1 MVEGATIEIQ
11 GKENGGNKKSYNST
25 NGGDIEPS
33 PAEGVPA
40 KPWWRVVLKRDLLMI
55 LIIIAVILGFA
66 IGIGI
71 NKTVQNM
78 KEPGR
83 TTALVLIGFPGELLM
98 RMLKLLILPLI
109 VSSLIVGL
117 AALDQQASGRLG
129 RRAVCYYMGTTLL
142 AVILGIILVLII
154 NPGGKAS
161 LNVKKQKQRD
171 VIALDSFLDLI
182 RYVFSFEFSIII
194 WVGKWHQG
202 RLVYLC

>member
-1 MVEGATIEIQ
+1 MAEGAVSVDL
-11 GKENGGNKKSYNST
+11 KDAANGDNKKSYNST
-25 NGGDIEPS
+25 NGGEAP
-33 PAEGVPA
+33 PAQDA
-40 KPWWRVVLKRDLLMI
+40 ASKPWWRVVLERDLLMI
-55 LIIIAVILGFA
+55 LIIIAVILGFG

-71 NKTVQNM
+71 NKSVQKM

-171 VIALDSFLDLI
+171 VIALDSFLDLL
-182 RYVFSFEFSIII
+182 RYVMLLFSF
-194 WVGKWHQG
+194 
-202 RLVYLC
+202 